1 MSKDIPMTSVI
12 ILINKELLR
21 NAVMQDEHDN
31 NL

>member
-1 MSKDIPMTSVI
+1 MSKDIPMASVI
-12 ILINKELLR
+12 ILINKEWLR